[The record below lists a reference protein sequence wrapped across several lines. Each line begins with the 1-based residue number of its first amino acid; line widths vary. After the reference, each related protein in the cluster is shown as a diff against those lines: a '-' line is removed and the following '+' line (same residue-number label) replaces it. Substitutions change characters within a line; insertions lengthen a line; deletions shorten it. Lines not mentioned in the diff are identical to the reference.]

1 MITDIHFLGT
11 SDPYV
16 VFTVNGE
23 RVHKSQVMKKTL
35 NPVWKNE
42 QFTVPI
48 VCIAIYRVQNK
59 NVRKIYKHISFV
71 F

>member
-1 MITDIHFLGT
+1 MVAYMHCLGT

-23 RVHKSQVMKKTL
+23 RVHKSQVIKKTL

-48 VCIAIYRVQNK
+48 VSIKFIESAE
-59 NVRKIYKHISFV
+59 
-71 F
+71 